1 MKNKDVLLD
10 VIGEVDD
17 SLIPMHTKKR
27 FSRSRAVIGGVL
39 AAALIAGMILIL
51 PKGNRSPAVVPSAT
65 EAMSAQPSEGSA
77 TPTDAQEPTVLKIAQ
92 SSVKALASAEY
103 PAISAYLP
111 DGSYDRTGFT
121 SFFENSTQVFLS
133 GAEND
138 NRVYSPLSLFMALGM
153 TAEATD
159 GDSRQQ
165 ILDALGQEDI
175 DALRSYAKLLWE
187 ANYSYDS
194 SDCAC
199 LFADSLWT
207 NSRWSYCQSTL
218 DRIAENYYA
227 SSFSGDPAK
236 DEFGRAMRKW
246 INEQTDDLLTDY
258 ASQIEPDPA
267 TVLALVST
275 VNYTGKWVSDFLENH
290 TREDVFHAPSGD
302 IRCEFMNKERTDT
315 YYWGE
320 NFGSVTLPIK
330 NNGAM
335 KLILPD
341 EGVTPEELL
350 RDAEA
355 LRYMSVSAGD
365 AYENSKEAVVT
376 LSVPKFDVSSSIGL
390 EDSLAELGVTDIFE
404 PGAADFTP
412 LTDESDELY
421 VSQAEQD
428 ARVMIDEKGCKA
440 VAVTEMGAAAGA
452 AKPPE
457 EKVEFILDR
466 PFIFE
471 IISKTGFPLFV
482 GVVNNPTA

>member
-51 PKGNRSPAVVPSAT
+51 PKGNRTPAVAPSAT

-111 DGSYDRTGFT
+111 AGSYDRTGFT

-133 GAEND
+133 GAENE

-175 DALRSYAKLLWE
+175 DALRSYAKLLWG
-187 ANYSYDS
+187 ANDSYDS

-207 NSRWSYCQSTL
+207 NSRWSYCQ
-218 DRIAENYYA
+218 
-227 SSFSGDPAK
+227 
-236 DEFGRAMRKW
+236 
-246 INEQTDDLLTDY
+246 
-258 ASQIEPDPA
+258 
-267 TVLALVST
+267 
-275 VNYTGKWVSDFLENH
+275 
-290 TREDVFHAPSGD
+290 
-302 IRCEFMNKERTDT
+302 IRQK
-315 YYWGE
+315 
-320 NFGSVTLPIK
+320 
-330 NNGAM
+330 
-335 KLILPD
+335 
-341 EGVTPEELL
+341 
-350 RDAEA
+350 
-355 LRYMSVSAGD
+355 
-365 AYENSKEAVVT
+365 
-376 LSVPKFDVSSSIGL
+376 
-390 EDSLAELGVTDIFE
+390 
-404 PGAADFTP
+404 
-412 LTDESDELY
+412 
-421 VSQAEQD
+421 
-428 ARVMIDEKGCKA
+428 
-440 VAVTEMGAAAGA
+440 
-452 AKPPE
+452 
-457 EKVEFILDR
+457 
-466 PFIFE
+466 
-471 IISKTGFPLFV
+471 
-482 GVVNNPTA
+482 